1 MRKIKLPL
9 IFASLLMAIML
20 TSYISYNRYTNL
32 QDTMEI
38 QHSIFQLVELRSANA
53 QWDFELN
60 RIHSD
65 NFPHFDLVNA
75 ATVIYE
81 NEMAILLSM
90 SGHTPGPISKIE
102 SELVTLSAAKKE
114 RMKDYL
120 TEVALTRNSLKFLD
134 TLLFYLNSKYVGDD
148 TFVKFLAQAQYQ
160 LSMYVALNQNIKLKQ
175 HMENELCSQC
185 NAEQRQAYDKVK
197 LHLSLLKNKI
207 LLSHRAKDA
216 FYNPE
221 HAKLLTSLFDEL
233 SQAYVE
239 EESKHQNIQ
248 AQILTITGILVL
260 AVIMLLSLLYWIYR
274 TIEGHRTAGIT
285 DPLTGLY
292 NRKKLFDGLQSLMD
306 NHDKSG
312 KKLALLFIDLD
323 GFKSVNDT
331 FGHDVGDKLL
341 QRLANRLNKSVRK
354 YDSIYRIGGDEFV
367 ILLQEL
373 DKADMASSIAKDILE
388 RCNQPYQL
396 ESNLCH
402 ITLSIGISLYPNHTR
417 LPKKLIRYADE
428 AMYQAKSQGKSRVE
442 IWRNH

>member
-75 ATVIYE
+75 ATVTYE
-81 NEMAILLSM
+81 NEMAILLGM

-148 TFVKFLAQAQYQ
+148 AFVKFLAQAQYQ

-175 HMENELCSQC
+175 HMENELCSQ
-185 NAEQRQAYDKVK
+185 N
-197 LHLSLLKNKI
+197 
-207 LLSHRAKDA
+207 
-216 FYNPE
+216 
-221 HAKLLTSLFDEL
+221 
-233 SQAYVE
+233 
-239 EESKHQNIQ
+239 
-248 AQILTITGILVL
+248 
-260 AVIMLLSLLYWIYR
+260 
-274 TIEGHRTAGIT
+274 
-285 DPLTGLY
+285 
-292 NRKKLFDGLQSLMD
+292 
-306 NHDKSG
+306 
-312 KKLALLFIDLD
+312 
-323 GFKSVNDT
+323 
-331 FGHDVGDKLL
+331 
-341 QRLANRLNKSVRK
+341 
-354 YDSIYRIGGDEFV
+354 
-367 ILLQEL
+367 
-373 DKADMASSIAKDILE
+373 
-388 RCNQPYQL
+388 
-396 ESNLCH
+396 
-402 ITLSIGISLYPNHTR
+402 
-417 LPKKLIRYADE
+417 
-428 AMYQAKSQGKSRVE
+428 
-442 IWRNH
+442 